1 MAWNKRDD
9 LPSPPAPTPSPAP
22 PPRPA
27 AAPPAPAPAAETP
40 RRNDRTVI
48 GPTIVITGGL
58 TGDEDVMVEG
68 RVEGKIE
75 LKQNS
80 ITIGT
85 KGKVKAD
92 LYGRVITIEGEV
104 DGNLFAREQAV
115 VRPSGTVHGNITAP
129 RVVLEDGARFKG
141 GIDMEAREATAAIPA
156 TPAKEVKE
164 TKEAERPET
173 RPFDRPATTTA
184 PSSPM
189 QAALATAPSAEKAD
203 L

>member
-9 LPSPPAPTPSPAP
+9 LPSPPAPAPSPAP

-48 GPTIVITGGL
+48 GPSIVITGGL

-75 LKQNS
+75 FKQNS

-104 DGNLFAREQAV
+104 DGNLFASEQAV
-115 VRPSGTVHGNITAP
+115 VRPSGTVHGNISAP
-129 RVVLEDGARFKG
+129 RVVLEDGAKFKG
-141 GIDMEAREATAAIPA
+141 GIDMEARDATAA
-156 TPAKEVKE
+156 TPASVAKDAKD
-164 TKEAERPET
+164 AERPEA
-173 RPFDRPATTTA
+173 RPYERPASATA
-184 PSSPM
+184 LASPM
-189 QAALATAPSAEKAD
+189 QAAPATAPSAEKAD